1 MGRWV
6 VLIFKKR
13 KKLLLG
19 SVIVTIL
26 CFAALVVWAGSLE
39 PPGPP
44 GSTMRTLDE
53 IYDLLLSIFQ
63 QQEAEVNGEGF
74 AAEPR
79 FIGCM
84 EVNDGSFSSGDPN
97 DLADPI
103 CGDAQ
108 VYDPPWTRVIA
119 GTQTVEQLYD
129 FVSGVPTG
137 ISRYEPLVV
146 TKNINRGS
154 VFLFQDLVQG
164 VNITD
169 VTIHWYRDDGMGTH
183 EHYATVALDSA
194 RVVDLRQQQIPTGSG
209 DFLHVE
215 DVSFLYQQIT
225 WTFEIG
231 GVTHAATP

>member
-1 MGRWV
+1 MGRWI
-6 VLIFKKR
+6 VLIFKTK
-13 KKLLLG
+13 KKLLRG

-26 CFAALVVWAGSLE
+26 CFAVLVVWAGSLE

-63 QQEAEVNGEGF
+63 QQEAEVSGEGL

-84 EVNDGSFSSGDPN
+84 DVNDGSYSSEDPN

-103 CGDAQ
+103 CGDAL

-119 GTQTVEQLYD
+119 GTQGVEQLYE
-129 FVSGVPTG
+129 VSSGFPTG
-137 ISRYEPLVV
+137 LRYAPLVV

-154 VFLFQDLVQG
+154 VLLFQDLVQG

-183 EHYATVALDSA
+183 EHYATVVLNGAK
-194 RVVDLRQQQIPTGSG
+194 VVDFRQQQIPTGSG
-209 DFLHVE
+209 GFLHVE
-215 DVSFLYQQIT
+215 DVSFLYQLIT
-225 WTFEIG
+225 WTFEFG
-231 GVTHAATP
+231 SATHTAAP